1 VDAQRVLAQ
10 FEVRSSGGDAK
21 RLEELRANAVDAE
34 RRWAAAAPRE
44 ASAVA
49 PLEVGLTEVRA
60 ALKPDAVL
68 VAFATVKLREGPYRL
83 FAFAASGNRSARDAV
98 RSFRLGEIAKI
109 AESLAEWRALAGR
122 SPQGDAKAERACRDA
137 GRRLRALTWDV
148 IAPAVGAAHDVYL
161 VPEGP
166 LHALPWGALPDGDRG
181 YLVENKARIHVLDA
195 ERDLIREDA
204 AGASS
209 GLLAL
214 GDVDFDG
221 ESPAGENAPLQV
233 ASARAVLVDCTGV
246 PSAFPRLPETG
257 REVDA
262 IAQEWTSGQS
272 EVLRGADATETMFK
286 LLAPGRQV
294 LHLATHGVVLEDSC
308 AAAMAGTRGVG
319 GVAPLAKTPSARA
332 AALDAPPSPWL
343 GRRVLLAL
351 AGANH
356 AREHERDE
364 NEGLLT
370 AEEVTTMDL
379 RGTDWVVLSA
389 CQSGV
394 AEVWDREGRL
404 GMTRAFHLAGARAVI
419 ASQWP
424 VDDESTREWMS
435 ALYAARGDGATRAG
449 DAIQAASRAI
459 LKARRGDGR
468 STHPF
473 YWAAFT
479 ASGD

>member
-1 VDAQRVLAQ
+1 
-10 FEVRSSGGDAK
+10 
-21 RLEELRANAVDAE
+21 
-34 RRWAAAAPRE
+34 
-44 ASAVA
+44 
-49 PLEVGLTEVRA
+49 
-60 ALKPDAVL
+60 
-68 VAFATVKLREGPYRL
+68 VKLREGPNRL
-83 FAFAASGNRSARDAV
+83 FAFAASGVRSAKDAV
-98 RSFRLGEIAKI
+98 RSFRLGEIARI
-109 AESLAEWRALAGR
+109 AETLAEWRALAGR

-148 IAPAVGAAHDVYL
+148 IAPAVGGARDVYL

-181 YLVENKARIHVLDA
+181 YLVEKEDSDSRPRCGA
-195 ERDLIREDA
+195 IRKTR
-204 AGASS
+204 GAS
-209 GLLAL
+209 GLLARRRGL
-214 GDVDFDG
+214 HD
-221 ESPAGENAPLQV
+221 PLARRRGRALAL
-233 ASARAVLVDCTGV
+233 ASTRAVLEDCTGV

-262 IAQEWTSGQS
+262 IAQEWTSGKS

-319 GVAPLAKTPSARA
+319 GVAPLAKEPSARA
-332 AALDAPPSPWL
+332 AALDTPPSPWL

-404 GMTRAFHLAGARAVI
+404 GITRAFHLAGVRAVI

-435 ALYAARGDGATRAG
+435 ALYAARGHGATRAG